1 VVNERRQV
9 NGYWLWFWVVISL
22 GAVVG
27 AFFIV
32 RRRRYLGRVRA
43 LGWTLEPNPSLSQIA
58 DLKAPPFGL
67 GLRRSVDELV
77 SGTTAAGHAFRVF
90 EYDYSGAGHS
100 YSERVACLQL
110 PFGLPDAFITD
121 AEHARA
127 GISPAG
133 AALVQAEEGA
143 IRVIAA
149 DPAYATQVLAAVSP
163 GVTTPGPLADNLDL
177 GIDGDHLVVGRAPK
191 NTDDLQAFLAALDP
205 IVGGLSDT
213 ALRGH
218 EVAPASAGSSFY
230 GHPDWQFAAAGAEV
244 LNYYPVTTGGYGHQV
259 TDPITGL
266 RDGIRMD
273 AFTHEWK
280 TDRIETYTDSEGHS
294 HTRTVTDN
302 HSEPVCGFLLPFD
315 LPGLSVNGRQLG
327 HKVAFESDAFNRA
340 FTVRTD
346 DPKFAS
352 DVIHPRTMEWLLA
365 TAPRGW
371 TVQGSVVVFEV
382 EKHDQ
387 LLVDACEATL
397 RGWLGRIPRFVWDD
411 HGLPI
416 PPYLAE

>member
-1 VVNERRQV
+1 VNSF
-9 NGYWLWFWVVISL
+9 WAWFWVVVAL

-27 AFFIV
+27 AVLVV
-32 RRRRYLGRVRA
+32 RRRRYVAKIRA
-43 LGWTLEPNPSLSQIA
+43 LGWTLEPDPGLTQIA
-58 DLKAPPFGL
+58 DLNAPPFGL
-67 GLRRSVDELV
+67 GLQRSVDELV

-90 EYDYSGAGHS
+90 DYDYSGAGRG

-110 PFGLPDAFITD
+110 PFGLPDVFVSD
-121 AEHARA
+121 SEHART

-133 AALVQAEEGA
+133 MPLVQAEDGNLRA
-143 IRVIAA
+143 IAA
-149 DPAYATQVLAAVSP
+149 DGTLAAQVLTLVGP
-163 GVTTPGPLADNLDL
+163 GVAAFASLAEQVDL
-177 GIDGDHLVVGRAPK
+177 GIDGDQLVVGRAPK
-191 NTDDLQAFLAALDP
+191 DPDDLVAFLAALDP
-205 IVGGLSDT
+205 IASALSTT
-213 ALRGH
+213 ALQGH
-218 EVAPASAGSSFY
+218 EVVPAQERFGFY
-230 GHPDWQFAAAGAEV
+230 GHPDWRFAPDGTEV
-244 LNYYPVTTGGYGHQV
+244 LDRYPVTTGGYGHEV

-280 TDRIETYTDSEGHS
+280 TDRTETYTDSRGQLR
-294 HTRTVTDN
+294 TRTVTDH

-315 LPGLSVNGRQLG
+315 LPGLSVNGRRLG
-327 HKVAFESDAFNRA
+327 HKVAFESEAFNRA

-365 TAPRGW
+365 TTTRGW
-371 TVQGSVVVFEV
+371 TVQQRVVVFEV

-397 RGWLGRIPRFVWDD
+397 RGWLGRIPRFVWAD
-411 HGLPI
+411 HGLTV
-416 PPYLAE
+416 PPYLVE